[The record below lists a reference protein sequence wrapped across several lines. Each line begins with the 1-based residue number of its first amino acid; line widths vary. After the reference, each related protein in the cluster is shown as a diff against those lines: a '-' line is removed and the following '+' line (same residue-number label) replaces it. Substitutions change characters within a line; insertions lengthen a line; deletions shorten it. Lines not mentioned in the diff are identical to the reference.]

1 LTVTHAVYDT
11 TVTPVLSDPKA
22 TLKVNGEATASGA
35 MSTAIPLEVGDNR
48 IDIEVTAEEGNK
60 RVYTVNVNRLASD
73 EARLAQLY
81 SNEAVWQED
90 FTPNRTDYSATVT
103 HDVYGLTLV
112 PLTIE
117 MTAAV
122 KVNDMFVRSGDA
134 SAWIDLQ
141 VGVNVITVEVTA
153 QNGDVLIY
161 TVTVHREPHS
171 SNEVPDPPGGGDEDH
186 EESPSDTAPSHQE
199 PDRKS

>member
-1 LTVTHAVYDT
+1 CS
-11 TVTPVLSDPKA
+11 SD
-22 TLKVNGEATASGA
+22 L
-35 MSTAIPLEVGDNR
+35 
-48 IDIEVTAEEGNK
+48 
-60 RVYTVNVNRLASD
+60 
-73 EARLAQLY
+73 
-81 SNEAVWQED
+81 
-90 FTPNRTDYSATVT
+90 
-103 HDVYGLTLV
+103 
-112 PLTIE
+112 
-117 MTAAV
+117 V

-161 TVTVHREPHS
+161 TVTVHREPDS

-199 PDRKS
+199 PDDGELEQTVPVLLNGVEQGNMFDVTTYERDGREGTIITIRPEALSDLNQQIDI